1 MENIQEYGIEI
12 DIGNENKLYQKIS
25 KLEKRLTKMQERV
38 YKGATRGSRFSASG
52 GGFLGNQTQTQINKQ
67 INQNV
72 QAAKIQAARIK
83 QAVGNITKKSDTGKA
98 SKTAFAD
105 MLREEGKANKVPVA
119 DAHVKAL
126 RKAQEDQI
134 KFNAFQKESIRNY
147 MISNA
152 EIRKLSNL
160 EKEELSTKLKQ
171 ATTSKELLYL
181 QRKHKAGILDS
192 VRLEKQR
199 SREMKKQT
207 FLQERMTSS
216 AKQMAGNMVSAF
228 AVAGTIGGTVRVGQ
242 EFEGIESALL
252 AVSDTAKDAKDNLK
266 FVRDEALRLGKPLK
280 DSSRSFS
287 RMLAAK
293 GNLSQDQIKELFSS
307 TQEMATVL
315 GLNADENNRAM
326 VAIGQMLSKG
336 KITAEELKNQ
346 LAESG
351 MANAIPEMVKAAQ
364 DIGLISKEMN
374 LVEATSQF
382 YKLQEQGK
390 VISEEILPAF
400 GKRLREVA

>member
-83 QAVGNITKKSDTGKA
+83 QAVGNITKKSDTVKA

-126 RKAQEDQI
+126 RKAQEEQI

-280 DSSRSFS
+280 D
-287 RMLAAK
+287 
-293 GNLSQDQIKELFSS
+293 
-307 TQEMATVL
+307 
-315 GLNADENNRAM
+315 
-326 VAIGQMLSKG
+326 
-336 KITAEELKNQ
+336 
-346 LAESG
+346 
-351 MANAIPEMVKAAQ
+351 
-364 DIGLISKEMN
+364 
-374 LVEATSQF
+374 
-382 YKLQEQGK
+382 
-390 VISEEILPAF
+390 
-400 GKRLREVA
+400 